1 MGGRVGV
8 ESEEGKGSQFWFE
21 LSLDQQPTRDR
32 VPQALPEGDL
42 AGCRVLL
49 VDDNRV
55 NRLLLKSMLDSWGYE
70 SAEVEGGAA
79 ALAALRQAA
88 HEGVPFEVALMDMNM
103 PEMDGE
109 TLGRIVHSDPLI
121 ASTHCVMVTSRA
133 MRGDAERI
141 RKAGFDAYLTKPV
154 KEEHISRCIA
164 ALRARGVGPGQGGAG
179 QGAIITRHTLEESM
193 KPGGGILLVEDNLIN
208 QKVAM
213 QMLHKQGYTVQVAE
227 NGREALDA
235 LRAGRYGLVLMD
247 CQMPVMDGYE
257 ATRRIRAGEGGADH
271 VAIPIMALTA
281 NAMTGDRERCIEA
294 GMDDYLAKPLSFGQL
309 ATSLSRW
316 LHRGNPS
323 PQSVEPPARPEA
335 GASTEKVFD
344 DKEMLF
350 NLGGDRE
357 TARMLVAMVLEDM
370 PGHLSTLERA
380 LAEAKL
386 EEARREAHV
395 MKGLSGQVGGKRLM
409 ALLEEIER
417 QIRAGT
423 ASVTSDARAKV
434 RTRYEELSAALRTW
448 LAEQ

>member
-1 MGGRVGV
+1 
-8 ESEEGKGSQFWFE
+8 
-21 LSLDQQPTRDR
+21 
-32 VPQALPEGDL
+32 
-42 AGCRVLL
+42 
-49 VDDNRV
+49 
-55 NRLLLKSMLDSWGYE
+55 
-70 SAEVEGGAA
+70 
-79 ALAALRQAA
+79 
-88 HEGVPFEVALMDMNM
+88 MNM